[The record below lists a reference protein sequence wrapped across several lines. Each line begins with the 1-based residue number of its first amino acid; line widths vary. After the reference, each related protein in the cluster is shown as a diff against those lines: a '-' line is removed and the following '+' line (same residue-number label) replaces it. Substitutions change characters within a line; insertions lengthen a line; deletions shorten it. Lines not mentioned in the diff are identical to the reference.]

1 MKAENGQNQVYST
14 EWQGQRSQK
23 IKTEKRHVGPIQST
37 EDSEA
42 QHPLF
47 SMGGRRH
54 YEEKLS
60 DAYKWKSCA
69 KAVDT
74 GEAWTDKGMK
84 KIIEN
89 YVILKPKVERIGGQ
103 DDFEKLVGG
112 NQIMQKYNGV
122 KQIAAKEKV
131 AQKRQQERL
140 ARTFS
145 KYKLVTSLFY
155 IFNDLIIADAGI
167 TIMTVHGPRK
177 ITQNS
182 SQALKE
188 AMNEEKKMR
197 QTMKQ

>member
-1 MKAENGQNQVYST
+1 MKTENAQNQVYST
-14 EWQGQRSQK
+14 EWNGQRSQK
-23 IKTEKRHVGPIQST
+23 IKTEKCHVGPITSS

-54 YEEKLS
+54 YDAKMS

-145 KYKLVTSLFY
+145 KYMHLKFYHHILLF
-155 IFNDLIIADAGI
+155 
-167 TIMTVHGPRK
+167 
-177 ITQNS
+177 S
-182 SQALKE
+182 
-188 AMNEEKKMR
+188 
-197 QTMKQ
+197 